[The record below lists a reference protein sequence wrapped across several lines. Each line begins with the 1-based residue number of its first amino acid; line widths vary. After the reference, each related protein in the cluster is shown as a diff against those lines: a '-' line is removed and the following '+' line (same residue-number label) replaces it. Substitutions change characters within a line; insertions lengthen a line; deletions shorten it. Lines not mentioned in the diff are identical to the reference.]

1 MSTGLE
7 RAALA
12 ELASVVRRLA
22 AVVVSI
28 WLVGCV
34 TRSPPVPAAAD
45 CSLRIIVSFAEG
57 GVKGRPESTLLRK
70 ISRAARVE
78 LTYVR
83 SLTPA
88 LHVLVLRAKEGSDC
102 ERALGRL
109 RSDPRVRSVDIDE
122 RRQPQ
127 R

>member
-1 MSTGLE
+1 ML
-7 RAALA
+7 
-12 ELASVVRRLA
+12 SV
-22 AVVVSI
+22 
-28 WLVGCV
+28 
-34 TRSPPVPAAAD
+34 
-45 CSLRIIVSFAEG
+45 IVSFAES
-57 GVKGRPESTLLRK
+57 GVKSPPDSTLLED
-70 ISRAARVE
+70 ISRTARVE

-88 LHVLVLRAKEGSDC
+88 LHVLLLRAGDDGDC

-109 RSDPRVRSVDIDE
+109 RSDPRVRSADIDA